1 MENLISIYQSYERA
15 VVTKQAYNEAIFSVA
30 QSITVEIAYIDDDYE
45 KQAFKISLYANNLKN
60 EFQNSNYDDI
70 LQNLKR
76 AFIELKSSI
85 DEIFGSVYPWDMRAN
100 EITTKDID
108 LPELRKITNID
119 DDDLPKKAKGS
130 TKAIQDANTA
140 VQKTGFFNFEVK

>member
-1 MENLISIYQSYERA
+1 M
-15 VVTKQAYNEAIFSVA
+15 K
-30 QSITVEIAYIDDDYE
+30 
-45 KQAFKISLYANNLKN
+45 
-60 EFQNSNYDDI
+60 
-70 LQNLKR
+70 
-76 AFIELKSSI
+76 
-85 DEIFGSVYPWDMRAN
+85 AN